1 MKKVQDNRI
10 ALWAHCVSEHA
21 AILPPD
27 AAMGDLED
35 YHAAEHRGPGTI
47 RNHPP
52 SSREYSLK
60 KLDRVL
66 SEAES

>member
-1 MKKVQDNRI
+1 MKVRNSRI

-21 AILPPD
+21 AILSPD
-27 AAMGDLED
+27 ALMSDLED

-47 RNHPP
+47 RNHDA
-52 SSREYSLK
+52 SSRAYSLQ
-60 KLDRVL
+60 KLGRVL